1 VLVPS
6 DYTKNFVYR
15 ESELFRSQVDNKES
29 FIKNVKEDNYKI
41 LSSNNL
47 NKNDKKVADLD
58 NSRSIII
65 WAYSDNTSLNSIS
78 DVIEMDD
85 GYVIAI
91 VSDIKEKGT
100 KNLDDVKNSITKKI
114 LNNKKFEY
122 VSNKLSDYKSL
133 FDLTQL
139 NNNGKIY
146 NMNTLD
152 FITNS
157 LSNVGYSPE
166 AIGIAFSMEEG
177 ELTRPFMNDEGILVM
192 GLNSFIIADSIENYS
207 EYSSSLQ
214 QANQLSTPFRIDNVI
229 KEFSFI
235 EDYRYKF
242 F

>member
-1 VLVPS
+1 ML
-6 DYTKNFVYR
+6 KR
-15 ESELFRSQVDNKES
+15 
-29 FIKNVKEDNYKI
+29 DNYKI

-47 NKNDKKVADLD
+47 NKNDKKIADLN

-139 NNNGKIY
+139 NNKGKIY

-207 EYSSSLQ
+207 EYSSSLR

>member
-1 VLVPS
+1 MIIL
-6 DYTKNFVYR
+6 KNFVYR
-15 ESELFRSQVDNKES
+15 ESELFRSQVENKES
-29 FIKNVKEDNYKI
+29 FIKNVNESNYKM

-47 NKNDKKVADLD
+47 DKNDKKIADLN

-65 WAYSDNTSLNSIS
+65 WAYGDNTSLNSIS

-85 GYVIAI
+85 GYVLAI
-91 VSDIKEKGT
+91 VSEIKEKGT

-139 NNNGKIY
+139 NNKGKIY

-152 FITNS
+152 FTTNS

-177 ELTRPFMNDEGILVM
+177 ELTKPFMNDEGILVM
-192 GLNSFIIADSIENYS
+192 GLTSFIIADSIENYL
-207 EYSSSLQ
+207 EYSSSLR

-229 KEFSFI
+229 KEFSSI